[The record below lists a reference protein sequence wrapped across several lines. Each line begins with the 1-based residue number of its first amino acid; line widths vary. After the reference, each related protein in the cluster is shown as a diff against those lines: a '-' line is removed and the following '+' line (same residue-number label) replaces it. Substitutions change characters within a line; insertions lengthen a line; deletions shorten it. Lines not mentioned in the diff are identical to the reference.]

1 MKGDDKDAVIS
12 SCINEGS
19 VSGRGANIGGIVA
32 NSARVSGVITLTKC
46 KNSGVV
52 TTTTEDKTTIGNLR
66 GNSNIVIGEENVI
79 ADGLEHLALDPSSD
93 GITNISLNQGAVSVK
108 KYIDNKRVVIISKNR
123 KYTLSGNEIR

>member
-1 MKGDDKDAVIS
+1 M
-12 SCINEGS
+12 
-19 VSGRGANIGGIVA
+19 
-32 NSARVSGVITLTKC
+32 
-46 KNSGVV
+46 V
-52 TTTTEDKTTIGNLR
+52 TTTADDKTTIGNLR

-108 KYIDNKRVVIISKNR
+108 KYIDNKRVVIISKNK